1 MKMEKNDG
9 DERRINPGKEMLK
22 ISYCQSFLERR
33 TTVMNSITNLRA
45 TLREDGKV
53 VGHVENKHD
62 NKNKRSQNNNFI

>member
-1 MKMEKNDG
+1 
-9 DERRINPGKEMLK
+9 
-22 ISYCQSFLERR
+22 
-33 TTVMNSITNLRA
+33 MNSITNLRA